1 MQNWGED
8 IFKLIIGNGNLHLDN
23 NDNDVTVVSFATSK
37 I

>member
-8 IFKLIIGNGNLHLDN
+8 IFKLTIWNENLHLDDS
-23 NDNDVTVVSFATSK
+23 DNDVTIVNFPRQK